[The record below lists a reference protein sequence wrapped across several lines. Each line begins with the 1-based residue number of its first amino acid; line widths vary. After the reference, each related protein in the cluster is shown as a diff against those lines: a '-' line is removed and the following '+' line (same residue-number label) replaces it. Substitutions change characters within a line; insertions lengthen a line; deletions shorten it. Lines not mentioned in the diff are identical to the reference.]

1 MNTLSPQEKI
11 AAFFSEHSEYRL
23 KKKDTILQPG
33 DDMSTI
39 FFLRSGYVRMYS
51 SMSDGKELT
60 LNIFKPGTYFPLF
73 LAFDNIEN
81 TYFYQAMSSVSI
93 QKAPKIEV
101 MNFVRSHNDILF
113 DFTKRMTIG
122 FHGLLT
128 NLEKQLS
135 GSVHRRI
142 CSTLLMLAQ
151 RFGKQTS
158 QGLVISISLTHQDI
172 ADLTG
177 IARETASVEL
187 GKLQLQKI
195 IHFSHQ
201 TILIKDVLLL
211 EKETE

>member
-1 MNTLSPQEKI
+1 
-11 AAFFSEHSEYRL
+11 
-23 KKKDTILQPG
+23 
-33 DDMSTI
+33 
-39 FFLRSGYVRMYS
+39 
-51 SMSDGKELT
+51 
-60 LNIFKPGTYFPLF
+60 
-73 LAFDNIEN
+73 
-81 TYFYQAMSSVSI
+81 MSSVSS
-93 QKAPKIEV
+93 QKAQKIEV

-172 ADLTG
+172 ADSTG